1 MPNSFLQNNNPSALR
16 VCEDSEVK
24 RVESLH
30 SFHLM
35 DEDKGN
41 SDNSSHK
48 DGDQSLLL
56 EELLNK
62 DY

>member
-35 DEDKGN
+35 DEDKEN
-41 SDNSSHK
+41 SDNSSNK